1 MLVRAMGGGGRGA
14 FVCWCLYVGVSRG
27 GGGGVVQVTV
37 VSPVRPTLVR
47 ECLSAAVGG
56 WGGGLWWGHY
66 FPIIPTLVR
75 GDTRT
80 VGGGENC
87 IGLSTCYVDTGIC
100 LRTCQGGGGV
110 CVPCGTD

>member
-1 MLVRAMGGGGRGA
+1 MKECLYAAVEGRG
-14 FVCWCLYVGVSRG
+14 
-27 GGGGVVQVTV
+27 
-37 VSPVRPTLVR
+37 
-47 ECLSAAVGG
+47 G
-56 WGGGLWWGHY
+56 WLWWGHY

-75 GDTRT
+75 GATRT

-110 CVPCGTD
+110 CGTDMMGMIHAMAV